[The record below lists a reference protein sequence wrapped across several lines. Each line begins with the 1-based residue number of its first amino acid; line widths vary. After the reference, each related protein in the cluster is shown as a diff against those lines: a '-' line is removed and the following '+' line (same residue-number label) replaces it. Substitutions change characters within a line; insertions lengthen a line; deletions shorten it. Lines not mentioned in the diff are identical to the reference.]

1 MDINYTLRRQ
11 TRKTAALRITASGEV
26 ILSVPQGWTDEKAA
40 RLILIKKSW
49 IEKHLAAAAENAS
62 KRLKAPEGSLIYLG
76 EIYTFEKIISMGRF
90 TRIDEKEKIIYSG
103 QDLTEPEKAAKFYKE
118 RAYFLLP
125 ARVRRMAE
133 EKGFGFAK
141 AAVRNTKRRWGS
153 CTSKGVITMSER
165 LILAPPFVIDAIAL
179 HELVHTEI
187 MNHSK
192 DFYTRLKG
200 VCPCY
205 EEAEKWLTE
214 KFPAVYPP
222 F

>member
-11 TRKTAALRITASGEV
+11 TRKTAALRITVSGEV
-26 ILSVPQGWTDEKAA
+26 ILSVPQSWTDEKAA
-40 RLILIKKSW
+40 RLILLKQSW
-49 IEKHLAAAAENAS
+49 IEKHLAAAENAS

-90 TRIDEKEKIIYSG
+90 TQINEKEKIIYSG
-103 QDLTEPEKAAKFYKE
+103 QDLTEHEKAAKFYKE
-118 RAYFLLP
+118 RACFLLP
-125 ARVRRMAE
+125 ARVRHMAE

-165 LILAPPFVIDAIAL
+165 LILAPLFVIDAIAL

-192 DFYTRLKG
+192 DFYARLKS
-200 VCPCY
+200 VCPYY